1 MTEKPCDKCGNSTE
15 IKHLGKIHGKQ
26 ICKKCRI
33 EVRKNH
39 REETITQTSEEERE
53 KIKKLSKKQKAE
65 YQKASYEKNKK
76 LKRSESRKEPII
88 KGSKLTRR
96 KQKSNSYLSIEDKR
110 QLLRILMKKGLD
122 FKEAKER
129 LNNVVEEQSRV
140 REVMKAKNKSEE
152 QIKIKQK
159 QLLEELWNY

>member
-1 MTEKPCDKCGNSTE
+1 MTEKPCDKCRELTQ

-26 ICKKCRI
+26 LCKKCRI

-39 REETITQTSEEERE
+39 REETITQTSEDERE
-53 KIKKLSKKQKAE
+53 KIRELSKKQKAE
-65 YQKASYEKNKK
+65 YRKAYYEKNKK
-76 LKRSESRKEPII
+76 LKQSKSKEIPII
-88 KGSKLTRR
+88 KGGKLEKK
-96 KQKSNSYLSIEDKR
+96 KQKSNSYLSKEDKQ
-110 QLLRILMKKGLD
+110 QLLRILMKKGLY

-140 REVMKAKNKSEE
+140 REIMKAKNKSEE

-159 QLLEELWNY
+159 EMLEELWNY